1 MVLEGDQQ
9 GFKLKFDIN
18 SNKYLK
24 LCPKNQSFLY
34 LCGEDIHTSRVKNET
49 LRSYSIR
56 ATAKIGCH

>member
-34 LCGEDIHTSRVKNET
+34 LCGKDIHTSRVK
-49 LRSYSIR
+49 R
-56 ATAKIGCH
+56 

>member
-56 ATAKIGCH
+56 ATAKTGCY